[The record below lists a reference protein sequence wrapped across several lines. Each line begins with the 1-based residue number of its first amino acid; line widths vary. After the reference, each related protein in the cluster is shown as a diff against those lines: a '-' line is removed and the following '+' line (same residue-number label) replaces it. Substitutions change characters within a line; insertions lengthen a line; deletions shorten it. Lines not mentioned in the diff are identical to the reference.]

1 MVTTVSIQELAAAQD
16 RGDVVV
22 DVREHYEYISGHVP
36 GAAHVPMSLV
46 PLRVDEFPKD
56 KPVYLLCESG
66 ARSWQ
71 VAAFLDRHGI
81 QAFNV
86 NGGTSAW
93 RASGLPLATGASA

>member
-1 MVTTVSIQELAAAQD
+1 MVTTVSIQDLAAAKD
-16 RGDVVV
+16 RGDAII

-36 GAAHVPMSLV
+36 GAEHMPMHTV
-46 PLRVDEFPKD
+46 PLRLDDIPRD
-56 KPVYLLCESG
+56 RPVYLLCESG

-71 VAAFLDRHGI
+71 AAAFLDRHGI

-93 RASGLPLATGASA
+93 RASGLPLSTGATA